1 MSNKVLVV
9 DKSPSRVNYS
19 QVFGI
24 DVDVVYLTQEKVKT
38 LYKKDVT
45 LDLNIIFQYD
55 HVILIGAD
63 PLKAIGKGTVTDL
76 TGTRVQLKADKT
88 FIRQE
93 HNGLY
98 SCVNP
103 AMQHF
108 KPEIKPVLEA
118 SVASILKMINGTAEA
133 KTPVDYKPITDEM
146 EAIQYLISI
155 FEDKTVHGI
164 GLDSETTAL
173 YPRDGF
179 PLGLSISHRT
189 HQGVYIHIDA
199 INDEFC
205 ALFQELILDNPEK
218 DIYLHNA
225 KFDMKFFSFHFNW
238 SFVKAFKE
246 RRLHDTMLMH
256 YVLDERTGTH
266 GLKPLVIKHTDM
278 GNYDSDLDDFKKTY
292 CTTHKIKQEDFTYD
306 LIPFEIIWK
315 YAAAD
320 TDGTLRLA
328 NKFRP
333 LIEANPQLRSLYYNV
348 MLPGLQFL
356 TKMEDRGVPVS
367 KERLLKCKHFLYDK
381 INLLNEQLYARPEVV
396 EFERLVGKKLNPGS
410 VQQLRTLLFDI
421 AGIPPLDKY
430 TGTGQLS
437 TDAEVLEKLGETHE
451 LPKLLLEIRKSTKI
465 LNTYII
471 KMIDNIDADGRLR
484 TGFSQHTTTSGRLSS
499 SGKLNLQQLP
509 RDDAM
514 VKGCIVAPPGY
525 RVVAVD

>member
-1 MSNKVLVV
+1 MASKILVI
-9 DKSPSRVNYS
+9 DKSPSRVDFS
-19 QVFGI
+19 QIFGI
-24 DVDVVYLTQEKVKT
+24 NVDVAYLTQEKVKT

-45 LDLNIIFQYD
+45 LDLNIIFEYE

-63 PLKAIGKGTVTDL
+63 ALKAIGKGTVTDS
-76 TGTRVQLKADKT
+76 TGTRVKLKSDKV
-88 FIRQE
+88 FIQTE

-108 KPEIKPVLEA
+108 KPEIKPILEA
-118 SVASILKMINGTAEA
+118 SVASILSMINGTKKA
-133 KTPVDYKPITDEM
+133 KVPVDYRPIVEED
-146 EAIQYLISI
+146 EAIQYLTSVY
-155 FEDKTVHGI
+155 EDKTIHGI
-164 GLDSETTAL
+164 GLDSETTGF

-179 PLGLSISHRT
+179 VLGLSMSHKT
-189 HQGVYIHIDA
+189 HQGVYIHADA
-199 INDEFC
+199 IGDEFC
-205 ALFQELILDNPEK
+205 ALFQNLIIDNPNM

-225 KFDMKFFSFHFNW
+225 KFDMKFFAYHFNW
-238 SFVKAFKE
+238 DFAFAFKQK
-246 RRLHDTMLMH
+246 RLHCTMLMH

-266 GLKPLVIKHTDM
+266 GLKSLAIKYTDM
-278 GNYDSDLDDFKKTY
+278 GNYDEALDEFKKDY
-292 CTTHKIKQEDFTYD
+292 CATHKIKQEDFTYD
-306 LIPFEIIWK
+306 LIPFEIIYD

-320 TDGTLRLA
+320 TDATLRLA
-328 NKFRP
+328 HKFKP
-333 LIEANPQLRSLYYNV
+333 LIDQNPKLSNLYYNV

-356 TKMEDRGVPVS
+356 TKMEDRGVPLN
-367 KERLLKCKHFLYDK
+367 KERLEKCKHYLYDK
-381 INLLNEQLYARPEVV
+381 INNLNEQLYARPEVV
-396 EFERLVGKKLNPGS
+396 EFEQLMGKRLNPGS

-421 AGIPPLDKY
+421 AGIPPMDKY

-437 TDAEVLEKLGETHE
+437 TDAEVLEKLGEKHE
-451 LPKLLLEIRKSTKI
+451 LPRLLLEIRKSTKI

-471 KMIDNIDADGRLR
+471 KMLDNIDSDGRLR